1 MGAGPSNYSQRVR
14 DAMARPCLGHLHP
27 ETLKIMDEI
36 KEGLQYVFQT
46 RNTATMCITAS
57 GHAGMEAVMCNLLE
71 DGDVALIGKTGIW
84 GSRAEEM
91 ARRYG
96 ADTRTLEIKAGEA
109 ITLDVLEEHLKAHKP
124 ALFFI
129 VQGESST
136 GLRQDVRGMGALCHK
151 YGCLFAVDTV
161 ASLGGTEFKMDE
173 WEIDVVYTGSQK
185 VLGAPPGITPIS
197 FNQRA
202 LYVIALSI

>member
-1 MGAGPSNYSQRVR
+1 
-14 DAMARPCLGHLHP
+14 
-27 ETLKIMDEI
+27 MDEI

-46 RNTATMCITAS
+46 QNAATMCITAS

-71 DGDVALIGKTGIW
+71 DGDVALIGITGIW
-84 GSRAEEM
+84 GSRAEGM

-96 ADTRTLEIKAGEA
+96 ADARILEVKPGEA
-109 ITLDVLEEHLKAHKP
+109 ITLQLLEDYLVVHKP
-124 ALFFI
+124 VVFFV

-136 GLRQDVRGMGALCHK
+136 GLRQDLKGMGELCHK
-151 YGCLFAVDTV
+151 YNCLLAVDTV

-173 WEIDVVYTGSQK
+173 WGVDVVYTGSQK

-197 FNQRA
+197 FSERA
-202 LYVIALSI
+202 L